1 MITSEIMEAVCK
13 MIDLAKDDYE
23 EAVIREVAYMLED
36 FNEDDWER
44 MTEEEQENWLES
56 YM

>member
-1 MITSEIMEAVCK
+1 MITDKIMEAVYK

-36 FNEDDWER
+36 FNEDDWNR
-44 MTEEEQENWLES
+44 MTGEEQRNWLES